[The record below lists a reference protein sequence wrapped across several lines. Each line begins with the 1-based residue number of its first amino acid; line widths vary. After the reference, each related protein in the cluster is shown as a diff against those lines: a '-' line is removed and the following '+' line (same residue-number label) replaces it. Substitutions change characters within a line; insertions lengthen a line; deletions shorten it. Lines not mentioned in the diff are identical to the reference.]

1 MLTSVSIGYV
11 ELDSVDLVN
20 KALAVSPMIGQRD
33 IHLTYLAFWDGR
45 HGYSY

>member
-1 MLTSVSIGYV
+1 MLTSHSIGYV

-20 KALAVSPMIGQRD
+20 KALAVSPMISQLD
-33 IHLTYLAFWDGR
+33 IHLTYLAFWDGC